1 MAILSP
7 FDPRRQIPEDKTNN
21 IAHIEVHDM
30 LNYDGRWCSYG
41 TGMESIVNN
50 GDISWMRIP
59 VQGMQLR

>member
-1 MAILSP
+1 MASAVWSYGYSFSLWP
-7 FDPRRQIPEDKTNN
+7 KTRDKTNN

-50 GDISWMRIP
+50 VTTMRTSKHYE
-59 VQGMQLR
+59 